1 MNPLNQPVKTIAV
14 FLPVGYRGGSLN
26 SAKNIAKMLYHGS
39 RSAKQPVDIVFS
51 CVADTYDIAEEF
63 GDLLALGILVRETTW
78 EKVSKSSARGLS
90 AFVGA
95 DPRARPAGVAIK
107 SGRIPGSA
115 PTKTIKPRDDGYTIP
130 VDGKTNFHDC
140 DFWLLISDR
149 LLQPLAPIKPY
160 GMVVF
165 DYIQRYVPEI
175 LVEGFSDI
183 SFLQTA
189 RGADFVL
196 TTTPQT
202 REDAIQ
208 YAGVSPQRVH
218 LAPMEFSPVFSAH
231 DSTQAQQNYFIWTS
245 NTAPHKNHLSAIEAL
260 ELYYGQLDGKLD
272 VFMTGVNTDLFD
284 PQKQIAKNMTPYM
297 QRVREKLERT
307 QHTKQHLHFKGN
319 QALADYAA
327 TLSAAQFL
335 WHPTKIDNGTF
346 SVIEAAYCN
355 VPALSSHYPQ
365 MHFINERFSLN
376 LSFCDPSQ
384 PKDMA
389 RQLKKMEEEHI
400 SKRQMLPTQAT
411 LEKYC
416 AAQLAPEFWHLFRG
430 LI

>member
-1 MNPLNQPVKTIAV
+1 VNDLNTSIQQKSDISVKSIGI

-39 RSAKQPVDIVFS
+39 RSANQPVDVIFS
-51 CVADTYDIAEEF
+51 CVADTYNIAEEF
-63 GDLLALGILVRETTW
+63 ADLLALGIPVRETRW
-78 EKVSKSSARGLS
+78 
-90 AFVGA
+90 
-95 DPRARPAGVAIK
+95 
-107 SGRIPGSA
+107 
-115 PTKTIKPRDDGYTIP
+115 DDGYSSYAIP
-130 VDGKTNFHDC
+130 IDGKMNFTDC

-175 LVEGFSDI
+175 LVAGFNDI

-189 RGADFVL
+189 RGAAFVL

-202 REDAIQ
+202 RQDAIQ
-208 YAGVSPQRVH
+208 YAGVAPQRVH
-218 LAPMEFSPVFSAH
+218 LAPMEFSPVFAAC
-231 DSTQAQQNYFIWTS
+231 TTVPAQQNYFIWTS

-260 ELYYGQLDGKLD
+260 ELYYSELHGKLD

-284 PQKQIAKNMTPYM
+284 PEQQPTENVTPYM
-297 QRVREKLERT
+297 HRVREKLAQT
-307 QHTKQHLHFKGN
+307 QLAKQRLHFKGN
-319 QALADYAA
+319 QSLADYAA

-355 VPALSSHYPQ
+355 VPSLSSHYPQ
-365 MHFINERFSLN
+365 MQFINERFSLN

-389 RQLKKMEEEHI
+389 VQLKKMEEEHV
-400 SKRQMLPTQAT
+400 SKRQMLPAKAA
-411 LEKYC
+411 LEKYSV
-416 AAQLAPEFWHLFRG
+416 AQLAPEFWHLFRG
-430 LI
+430 LV